1 MLLSP
6 PRQGGC
12 CGVAPQPVLG
22 LAETGEKYL
31 AGGRMFLSG
40 IRCGKASFFHHYMLL
55 PVLEE
60 EGVAYFNGHKVKWEI
75 RHIWGQ
81 FKPCVRR
88 SLASR
93 LSPTQPDGAKPCDV
107 TLASLPW
114 WRRTNWSRVTQVTAG
129 SWWLSHPGAGKM
141 ALPFLR
147 LDVAVSSSSIQA
159 CPCGFGFSSPDV
171 WLWLAAPVCTRG
183 FKKWKKAGGCRAKN
197 GRDAASDH
205 TCASLAGKANW
216 GRHSLVGCRAG
227 GQRRPPPAPQEV
239 GVGGAEG

>member
-12 CGVAPQPVLG
+12 CGVAPQPVLS

-31 AGGRMFLSG
+31 TRGRMFLSG

-93 LSPTQPDGAKPCDV
+93 LSSTQPDGAKPRDV
-107 TLASLPW
+107 TLASPPW
-114 WRRTNWSRVTQVTAG
+114 WRRTNWGWVTQVTAG
-129 SWWLSHPGAGKM
+129 SWENGTAFPQAGCGRVQQLHPGLSLWVWLLIPRCLALAG
-141 ALPFLR
+141 
-147 LDVAVSSSSIQA
+147 SSSLHQ
-159 CPCGFGFSSPDV
+159 G
-171 WLWLAAPVCTRG
+171 L
-183 FKKWKKAGGCRAKN
+183 
-197 GRDAASDH
+197 
-205 TCASLAGKANW
+205 
-216 GRHSLVGCRAG
+216 
-227 GQRRPPPAPQEV
+227 
-239 GVGGAEG
+239 